1 MNVLKYGSRGDD
13 VKLLQSKL
21 HCIEDGIFGKI
32 TEEAVKNF
40 QKEHNLVV
48 DGIVGQKTWDAL
60 EILNLKTSR
69 NIKYIF
75 IHCTATPEGKNFTTE
90 QITQWHIARG
100 FQTIG
105 YHFVIY
111 LDGSI
116 HAGRNIDIIPAA
128 QTGFNTGSI
137 AISYVGG
144 CEKDGVTPKDTRNI
158 KQKESLLNLLLDL
171 KKIYPNAK
179 IKGHNEVTKLKACP
193 SFDV

>member
-75 IHCTATPEGKNFTTE
+75 IHCTATPEGK
-90 QITQWHIARG
+90 
-100 FQTIG
+100 
-105 YHFVIY
+105 HF
-111 LDGSI
+111 D
-116 HAGRNIDIIPAA
+116 N
-128 QTGFNTGSI
+128 Q
-137 AISYVGG
+137 
-144 CEKDGVTPKDTRNI
+144 
-158 KQKESLLNLLLDL
+158 
-171 KKIYPNAK
+171 
-179 IKGHNEVTKLKACP
+179 
-193 SFDV
+193 